1 MGIRRGRQVV
11 TGVLGGG
18 AAALATV
25 AVAAAAAAP
34 AVAKV
39 RTGFAVPDAGRIS
52 ATVFRMDVDL
62 GPKEKAPLTA
72 GAEPIRRRRLA
83 KDVVLVGTIRRVRR
97 PAGNTASYVGV
108 VALAHARSG
117 GDQPAAAEG
126 ERICWRR
133 RPAGADPTGDAQ
145 AMLFTGLPARVASV
159 VEQRGS
165 LTQQAAL
172 LSTTTA
178 GGHCREPDLTA
189 RLQRGLSELLGDDRR
204 SGPNFSWSATRT
216 GPETFGDAV
225 VDAVGGAVLSGQLSR
240 GALRTIERELGRRFG
255 VRFGAGSLDGDRAP
269 GDEPSTGPGE
279 DTGQD
284 TGGGDASSSAPGAP
298 GVETGDAQVRSDAA
312 AADVSAYVNPHRR
325 ATDAFFE
332 YGPTAAYGSTA
343 PLTSPAAGLDAE
355 SDFEQRVRSMLTG
368 LSADTTYHF
377 RIAARNELGTA
388 TGDDATFRTPR
399 PPDAVTGEAA
409 TDDPTAA
416 LLKGTVDP
424 HGGEAVAVFD
434 YGTTTAYGSVAGA
447 AGPYAPDDAGSTI
460 GSGEGAVD
468 VSASL
473 AGLAPDTT
481 YHYRLRA
488 LTPWGTAVAADRTF
502 TTSSTVTYR
511 YALSVSVGDGRH
523 VLDVRPDPA
532 CSGGPPACQELTYN
546 GSASS
551 SFTGSWDVDVFVDR
565 VNGVAQLTFPRSGL
579 PFYAFSASGSVDPID
594 GTDRGGAFSCPGVL
608 VDQFSDGMPNG
619 FVPYGAGAD
628 AGTPAP
634 GGPPQPYTTTGRL
647 DVLIGAGSATPPG
660 TGYACGSGRPAQ
672 LHVGPGVFAGVFSA
686 DCTADAVHAIE
697 LPADRLG
704 DDVIDLTQPFAY
716 HGCSG
721 VGMPGVAAGS
731 LDDDVTTGTYQV
743 TLTRTD

>member
-1 MGIRRGRQVV
+1 M
-11 TGVLGGG
+11 
-18 AAALATV
+18 A
-25 AVAAAAAAP
+25 
-34 AVAKV
+34 
-39 RTGFAVPDAGRIS
+39 S
-52 ATVFRMDVDL
+52 A
-62 GPKEKAPLTA
+62 
-72 GAEPIRRRRLA
+72 
-83 KDVVLVGTIRRVRR
+83 
-97 PAGNTASYVGV
+97 
-108 VALAHARSG
+108 
-117 GDQPAAAEG
+117 
-126 ERICWRR
+126 
-133 RPAGADPTGDAQ
+133 
-145 AMLFTGLPARVASV
+145 

-178 GGHCREPDLTA
+178 SGHCREPDLTA

-269 GDEPSTGPGE
+269 GDEPSTGPGG

-284 TGGGDASSSAPGAP
+284 TGGGDGSSSAPDAP

-343 PLTSPAAGLDAE
+343 PLTSPAAGLDPE

-377 RIAARNELGTA
+377 RIVARNELGTA

-399 PPDAVTGEAA
+399 PPEAVTGEAT
-409 TDDPTAA
+409 TDHPTTA
-416 LLKGTVDP
+416 LVKGTVDP

-447 AGPYAPDDAGSTI
+447 ADPYAPDDAGSTI

-488 LTPWGTAVAADRTF
+488 LTPWGAAVAADRTF

-532 CSGGPPACQELTYN
+532 CSGGPPACQELTYS

-565 VNGVAQLTFPRSGL
+565 VNGVAQPRSRG
-579 PFYAFSASGSVDPID
+579 PACRSTRSAHRGRSTRSTAPTAAAPSRAPACWSTSSATACRTGSSR
-594 GTDRGGAFSCPGVL
+594 TARAR
-608 VDQFSDGMPNG
+608 
-619 FVPYGAGAD
+619 
-628 AGTPAP
+628 TPARRRRAARHSRTRRP
-634 GGPPQPYTTTGRL
+634 AAWTSSSGR
-647 DVLIGAGSATPPG
+647 APRPRRAPATPAAPAARRSC
-660 TGYACGSGRPAQ
+660 TSARASSPASSAPTARRMRSTRSSSRPTVLA
-672 LHVGPGVFAGVFSA
+672 
-686 DCTADAVHAIE
+686 
-697 LPADRLG
+697 
-704 DDVIDLTQPFAY
+704 
-716 HGCSG
+716 
-721 VGMPGVAAGS
+721 
-731 LDDDVTTGTYQV
+731 TTSST
-743 TLTRTD
+743 